1 MRAARLNDPRG
12 TFNTSDSF
20 CMRHLQY
27 EHIGGMIVACARVH
41 GKRTSANDIFRFH
54 DETHNESLD
63 LQRLW

>member
-1 MRAARLNDPRG
+1 
-12 TFNTSDSF
+12 
-20 CMRHLQY
+20 MRHLQY